1 MVAGLVLVVPLL
13 LLLAVGTVVLVA
25 LAATRRPDARLTSEV
40 AAARRHG
47 LVTSVLAIAF
57 VLLSPAVLW
66 PVLSQ
71 VVPGGFLLGTLPL
84 LGAIGAQAVLL
95 VGERTWP
102 RPQGTTRTALV
113 HPRSISMFLRG
124 GWAVLTAAAVGTLAV
139 VIATGRY
146 LGRDDDGHS
155 LHTVDHGPDG
165 VMSGRTA
172 GPFPGWDY
180 GLPQTVALLVL
191 LALLVLVLR
200 AITGRPA
207 VVTADASTD
216 LLLRRASAARTYR
229 VTSFAVLLTL
239 AGDLFFA
246 GTSMQRIYTG
256 GGDVAGKLAV
266 LGALAAGLGALA
278 VLLVPA
284 PRLPREIPAPPGVPV
299 AP

>member
-1 MVAGLVLVVPLL
+1 MFAGLVLVVPLL
-13 LLLAVGTVVLVA
+13 LLLAAGTVVLVV
-25 LAATRRPDARLTSEV
+25 LAATRRPDAGLPSEV

-47 LVTSVLAIAF
+47 VVTSVLAVVF

-71 VVPGGFLLGTLPL
+71 VVPGGFLLGVLPL

-102 RPQGTTRTALV
+102 RPQGTMRTALV
-113 HPRSISMFLRG
+113 RPRSVGMFLRG
-124 GWAVLTAAAVGTLAV
+124 GWARLTAGAVAALAV

-146 LGRDDDGHS
+146 LGRNDNGHS
-155 LHTVDHGPDG
+155 IHTVDYAPDG
-165 VMSGRTA
+165 AMTERMAS
-172 GPFPGWDY
+172 PFPGWDY

-191 LALLVLVLR
+191 LALLALVLR
-200 AITGRPA
+200 AVTGRPA
-207 VVTADASTD
+207 VVTADAATD

-246 GTSMQRIYTG
+246 GTSMQRIYTD
-256 GGDVAGKLAV
+256 GGDLAAKLAV
-266 LGALAAGLGALA
+266 LLALAAGIGALA

-284 PRLPREIPAPPGVPV
+284 PRLPREPAARPGVPV